1 MSITQETLQQHLKDP
16 AIFCCRREKGT
27 VISAADLEDPGLF
40 EDMQEAGLLTL
51 SPDGL
56 RIEQVLGRT
65 LLEDTEALTPITA
78 NVLDSVNQVGE
89 EKAPG
94 NSSADVSAS
103 EATIIPQSTV
113 RTGGDG
119 MIHIEIGK
127 AEKFE
132 GLKLDVPVFSGAAAP
147 AALAAPAA
155 DEKHGEKKVIRQLIK
170 KHIKI
175 KDVKL
180 GNETSIKDGVIT
192 IDKHIVKKAVK

>member
-78 NVLDSVNQVGE
+78 NVL
-89 EKAPG
+89 
-94 NSSADVSAS
+94 
-103 EATIIPQSTV
+103 I
-113 RTGGDG
+113 
-119 MIHIEIGK
+119 
-127 AEKFE
+127 
-132 GLKLDVPVFSGAAAP
+132 L
-147 AALAAPAA
+147 
-155 DEKHGEKKVIRQLIK
+155 
-170 KHIKI
+170 
-175 KDVKL
+175 
-180 GNETSIKDGVIT
+180 
-192 IDKHIVKKAVK
+192 